1 MILTCEKCDTS
12 FSFNEDL
19 IQSAGS
25 KVRCSKCRHIFVA
38 YPPTPIEETAAA
50 APTEDTSA
58 VEKSAPDTAN
68 LDDLDLDAIEKSL
81 NLDTDLA
88 TEKEPPVAQATSG
101 SDLDLD
107 FDEDDSEASA
117 DAIEASLESTDELD
131 FDLDL
136 DFDSA
141 SNEDEGGADLTSE
154 ATETMNFEL
163 DLGVGDEASES
174 ITEDDVAETEDL
186 SFDLDLGLDE
196 EPEGVDALTKD
207 GDTTDDLEFELDLDL
222 DDTEADQSGSEP
234 ALDGLDFDPGEKS
247 VVADSGVEFDETQ
260 ELDLSDMDSLL
271 DLGHEDVEES
281 VSDESTESL
290 DFDLDF
296 GQDADAKINDVEEEP
311 GVESSEEDLEFELD
325 LDPIESED
333 SAVDDA
339 AEIEPT
345 EELDLADLEKM
356 IESEDDSEQQARA
369 ESEIDEL
376 DFELDQNDEIIE
388 ESAEVTAVEDAVEE
402 SEVTDDFDLTGLD
415 DLLEIDDGPTPSDE
429 PDRAQAIQENNEIE
443 LAAVESDG
451 EDEVALDD
459 MFDLEMEELD
469 PVEDTAEADDEF
481 QLDLEDQPVSEI
493 TTESKETVEAQEEDE
508 FDLSDLDDMLE
519 IEDSPQEDVS
529 TDEEEEF
536 ELDLDFGDTAV
547 DDETGEAGLEFEV
560 EEEEPAENKVAE
572 AAAVASTAF
581 TAESGSDEFD
591 MGTTTSLDDE
601 ITVGEDEALVAE
613 EHDEAAQPV
622 KAKKKRVGGLM
633 KTLLVLVLLLGGGFG
648 AIIGAQ
654 YLGIDIPYLDKVKD
668 LNIPFVSDL
677 LGPKQQ
683 DLGNLNITIIE
694 KDVDGKFVTNK
705 QLGTMY
711 VVSGVIKNDYNH
723 PRSFIQITGKLY
735 SKGRKLKLNKTVYAG
750 NVLADTELSQLNQ
763 AAINKKLSNRMGK
776 NRSNLNVKK
785 GAKLPFMIVFTNL
798 PKDPDEYTVEV
809 ARSVKAKK

>member
-19 IQSAGS
+19 IQSSGS

-38 YPPTPIEETAAA
+38 YPPTPIEETEAA
-50 APTEDTSA
+50 APTEDASA
-58 VEKSAPDTAN
+58 IEKSIPDTAN

-81 NLDTDLA
+81 NLDAELA
-88 TEKEPPVAQATSG
+88 PEIEPPVAQASSA

-107 FDEDDSEASA
+107 FDEDDSEASV

-136 DFDSA
+136 DFDAA
-141 SNEDEGGADLTSE
+141 SNEDGGGTDLTSE

-163 DLGVGDEASES
+163 DLGTGDESSES
-174 ITEDDVAETEDL
+174 ITDDDVAATEDL
-186 SFDLDLGLDE
+186 TFDLDLGLDE
-196 EPEGVDALTKD
+196 VSESTDTLTSD

-222 DDTEADQSGSEP
+222 DEPEADQPDSG
-234 ALDGLDFDPGEKS
+234 AAIDGLNFDQGEKS

-281 VSDESTESL
+281 VSDEATESL

-296 GQDADAKINDVEEEP
+296 GQEADAKVNDVEGDAE
-311 GVESSEEDLEFELD
+311 VDSSEEDLEFELD
-325 LDPIESED
+325 LDPIESEESTAD
-333 SAVDDA
+333 EA
-339 AEIEPT
+339 AEVEAT
-345 EELDLADLEKM
+345 EELELADLEEM
-356 IESEDDSEQQARA
+356 IESEDDIEQQLEA

-376 DFELDQNDEIIE
+376 NFELDQNEDILE
-388 ESAEVTAVEDAVEE
+388 ESAETTAVEET
-402 SEVTDDFDLTGLD
+402 EVTDDFDLTGLD
-415 DLLEIDDGPTPSDE
+415 DLLEIDDGPASSDD
-429 PDRAQAIQENNEIE
+429 PNIAQASPENDDIE
-443 LAAVESDG
+443 LAAVADGG

-469 PVEDTAEADDEF
+469 PMEDTAEADDEF
-481 QLDLEDQPVSEI
+481 QLDLDDQPISE
-493 TTESKETVEAQEEDE
+493 TDTEPKDTVEDVEEDE

-519 IEDSPQEDVS
+519 IEDSPKEDVS
-529 TDEEEEF
+529 ADEEEEF
-536 ELDLDFGDTAV
+536 ELDLDFGDAAV
-547 DDETGEAGLEFEV
+547 EDETGEAGLEFEV
-560 EEEEPAENKVAE
+560 EEEESVENELTEV
-572 AAAVASTAF
+572 AAVASAAV

-591 MGTTTSLDDE
+591 MGATTSIDDE
-601 ITVGEDEALVAE
+601 IITGEEDALVAE
-613 EHDEAAQPV
+613 EPAEAAQPV
-622 KAKKKRVGGLM
+622 KTEKKRVGGLM

-683 DLGNLNITIIE
+683 DIGNLNITILE
-694 KDVDGKFVTNK
+694 KDVDGNFVTNE

-735 SKGRKLKLNKTVYAG
+735 SKGRKLKLKKTVYAG

-776 NRSNLNVKK
+776 NRSNLNLKK

-809 ARSVKAKK
+809 AGSVEAKK

>member
-19 IQSAGS
+19 IQSSGS

-50 APTEDTSA
+50 VPTEENSA
-58 VEKSAPDTAN
+58 IEKSVSDAAN

-81 NLDTDLA
+81 DLDTDLA
-88 TEKEPPVAQATSG
+88 PEKEPPVAQATNA
-101 SDLDLD
+101 SDMDLD
-107 FDEDDSEASA
+107 FDEDDSEVSA
-117 DAIEASLESTDELD
+117 DEIEASLESTDELD

-141 SNEDEGGADLTSE
+141 SNEVEGGVDLTSE

-174 ITEDDVAETEDL
+174 VNDDDLAATEDI

-196 EPEGVDALTKD
+196 EPEGTDALTTD
-207 GDTTDDLEFELDLDL
+207 GDTTDDIDFELDLDL
-222 DDTEADQSGSEP
+222 DDTEADQSGSGS
-234 ALDGLDFDPGEKS
+234 ALQGLDFDPGEKS

-271 DLGHEDVEES
+271 DLGHEEVEES

-290 DFDLDF
+290 DFGLDF
-296 GQDADAKINDVEEEP
+296 GQEANVKTNDVEEEA
-311 GVESSEEDLEFELD
+311 GVNSSQEDLEFELD
-325 LDPIESED
+325 LDPIETDD
-333 SAVDDA
+333 SAIDNA
-339 AEIEPT
+339 AEIEST
-345 EELDLADLEKM
+345 EELELADLEEM
-356 IESEDDSEQQARA
+356 IESEDDSEQQAGA

-376 DFELDQNDEIIE
+376 NFELDQNDDILEDN
-388 ESAEVTAVEDAVEE
+388 VEATAVEE

-415 DLLEIDDGPTPSDE
+415 DLLEIDDGAATSDE
-429 PDRAQAIQENNEIE
+429 PDSAHTIPENNEIE
-443 LAAVESDG
+443 MAAVESNG
-451 EDEVALDD
+451 EDQVALDD

-469 PVEDTAEADDEF
+469 PIEDTVEAEDEF
-481 QLDLEDQPVSEI
+481 SLDLDDQPVSE
-493 TTESKETVEAQEEDE
+493 TETESKETIEDQEEDE

-519 IEDSPQEDVS
+519 IDDSPKEDVS
-529 TDEEEEF
+529 ADEEEEF
-536 ELDLDFGDTAV
+536 ELDLDFGDTTV
-547 DDETGEAGLEFEV
+547 EDETGEAGLDFEV
-560 EEEEPAENKVAE
+560 EEEEPAENNMAE
-572 AAAVASTAF
+572 VAAVAGAAVSAD
-581 TAESGSDEFD
+581 SDSDEFD
-591 MGTTTSLDDE
+591 MGATTSIDDE
-601 ITVGEDEALVAE
+601 VIVGEEVALVTE
-613 EHDEAAQPV
+613 EPDDAIQPV

-633 KTLLVLVLLLGGGFG
+633 KTLLVLVLLIGGGFG

-683 DLGNLNITIIE
+683 DGGNLNITIIE

-705 QLGTMY
+705 QLGTLY

-735 SKGRKLKLNKTVYAG
+735 TKGRELKLKKTVYAG

-776 NRSNLNVKK
+776 NRSNLNLKK
-785 GAKLPFMIVFTNL
+785 GAKLPFMIVFNNL
-798 PKDPDEYTVEV
+798 PQDPDEYTVEV
-809 ARSVKAKK
+809 AGSVKAKN